1 LQLPGIPYATCAAFI
16 ARRDGERIEQ
26 EARDV
31 TRSAQHRASSRL
43 DGHARSIC
51 HIAACV
57 AWLGLSGCA
66 TGRRDLPSPR
76 ARDAATLQAE
86 AQGRPQD
93 AEPLYQLAL
102 LHYASGEADAALQ
115 ALHQSLQRDAN
126 YPPSLTLLA
135 KLFHDTGRSREGLQ
149 YFEAR
154 KLDTLPEAVRLNVGL
169 LYADAGNTVKARRI
183 LKGLAQGA
191 YADAAAIN
199 LAYLD
204 LVDEENVAAVRT
216 LEQQAERFHG
226 NPEVLNNLALARL
239 RAGDVDGGTRLL
251 RQVASQFPDFAPAQL
266 NLALVLRNY
275 LFDEDAAT
283 HAQAHFDALG
293 SPHLGDAGIEAF
305 LQDPVE
311 DAAPRVPEPSA
322 LGAPKSA
329 VPAAP
334 KPAAP
339 AATPEKKP

>member
-1 LQLPGIPYATCAAFI
+1 
-16 ARRDGERIEQ
+16 
-26 EARDV
+26 V
-31 TRSAQHRASSRL
+31 TRSALGHTSPRL
-43 DGHARSIC
+43 DGRARSIC

-57 AWLGLSGCA
+57 AWLGLAGCA

-76 ARDAATLQAE
+76 ARDAATLEAE
-86 AQGRPQD
+86 AQNRPQD

-115 ALHQSLQRDAN
+115 ALHQSLRRDSA

-154 KLDTLPEAVRLNVGL
+154 NLDTLPEAVRLNVGL
-169 LYADAGNTVKARRI
+169 LYADAGNTVKARRL
-183 LKGLAQGA
+183 LKGLTQGA

-204 LVDEENVAAVRT
+204 LVDEENVAAVRA
-216 LEQQAERFHG
+216 LEAQAERFHG

-239 RAGDVDGGTRLL
+239 RAGNVEGGTRLL

-275 LFDEDAAT
+275 LFDEEGAT
-283 HAQAHFDALG
+283 TAQAHFDALG
-293 SPHLGDAGIEAF
+293 APRLGDAGVEEF
-305 LQDPVE
+305 LQTPVE
-311 DAAPRVPEPSA
+311 DAAPRTPEPKPQSA
-322 LGAPKSA
+322 A
-329 VPAAP
+329 
-334 KPAAP
+334 